1 VFDRLELSREFPDMY
16 PARRRGRF
24 TGLRYFVVNRRWL
37 IYYLTDADRLVVMTI
52 IPALAR
58 PV

>member
-1 VFDRLELSREFPDMY
+1 MY

-37 IYYLTDADRLVVMTI
+37 IYYLTDSDRLVVMAI
-52 IPALAR
+52 IPAPAR